1 MLLRSLTEDF
11 FYGLCDGANITA
23 RVLSRVRDRVENV
36 MLRAGLIQIGR
47 WRVGEKEREKGER
60 DEVGAEK
67 EEMDSFYML
76 TG

>member
-1 MLLRSLTEDF
+1 MLQ
-11 FYGLCDGANITA
+11 
-23 RVLSRVRDRVENV
+23 
-36 MLRAGLIQIGR
+36 AGLIQIGR